1 MIIILLLR
9 IINIPTAS
17 PTINRGVRYQKE
29 YRTPRTYVQCVFI
42 VVSILLCLA
51 PQLGSFSIK
60 VGGRKLKFVF
70 LYTDFHTVGVKFPII
85 GVVGI
90 FFFLFYRIRVIKIAD
105 SNWLLVAG
113 FWQLAV
119 CG

>member
-60 VGGRKLKFVF
+60 VGERKLKFVF
-70 LYTDFHTVGVKFPII
+70 L
-85 GVVGI
+85 
-90 FFFLFYRIRVIKIAD
+90 
-105 SNWLLVAG
+105 
-113 FWQLAV
+113 
-119 CG
+119 